1 MLGKMPDLEEWVSDK
16 QYSMLNVLLEEIPEV
31 TGKTYQGPGSNLDQN
46 FLSLY
51 LQIGKE
57 L

>member
-31 TGKTYQGPGSNLDQN
+31 IGKT
-46 FLSLY
+46 
-51 LQIGKE
+51 
-57 L
+57 